1 MFSFIATNEP
11 PFPVVHL
18 ILFHLVIK
26 LFSVFCCF
34 FFSRSFFSFCCFF
47 CGSFFSKRT
56 DRKAYSVLLFVD
68 FDYFNLNLVA
78 YRQNLSNIV
87 DTLCGNL
94 ADMDKTVNTGDDLSK
109 CTERSDAYYCNVN
122 NIAFVEFC
130 RELDPG
136 VVLILLAAER
146 YSLLFGIEA
155 LNIYIELVTDLN
167 YLSGVLD
174 SAPGKLA

>member
-34 FFSRSFFSFCCFF
+34 FSRSFFSLFSFCFF
-47 CGSFFSKRT
+47 SGSFFSKRT

-68 FDYFNLNLVA
+68 FDYLNLTLIA
-78 YRQNLSNIV
+78 YRQNLSYIV

-94 ADMDKTVNTGDDLSK
+94 ADVDKTVNAGDNLRK
-109 CTERSDAYYCNVN
+109 RTQIR
-122 NIAFVEFC
+122 
-130 RELDPG
+130 
-136 VVLILLAAER
+136 
-146 YSLLFGIEA
+146 
-155 LNIYIELVTDLN
+155 
-167 YLSGVLD
+167 
-174 SAPGKLA
+174 

>member
-1 MFSFIATNEP
+1 MNEP

-34 FFSRSFFSFCCFF
+34 FSLFGVCLFS
-47 CGSFFSKRT
+47 GSFFSKRT

-68 FDYFNLNLVA
+68 FDYLNLNLIA
-78 YRQNLSNIV
+78 YRQNLSYIV
-87 DTLCGNL
+87 YTLCGNL
-94 ADMDKTVNTGDDLSK
+94 ADVDKTVNTGDYLSK

-136 VVLILLAAER
+136 VVLILLAAKR

-155 LNIYIELVTDLN
+155 LNIYIELVAYLN